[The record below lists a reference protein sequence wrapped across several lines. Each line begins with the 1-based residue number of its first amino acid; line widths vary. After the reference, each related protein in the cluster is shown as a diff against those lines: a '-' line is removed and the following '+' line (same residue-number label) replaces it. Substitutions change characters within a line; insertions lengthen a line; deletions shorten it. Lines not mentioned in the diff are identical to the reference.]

1 MRKWTNIWNK
11 WLVHCRFL
19 INNFFYIKMT
29 VFKYIED
36 KDMFQAFFHK
46 MLCKRLV
53 TEASASEEA
62 ERFFCLIFIYV
73 NFRSMIAKLKHMCG
87 FEYTN
92 KLERLLTDVTL
103 SRDNSDIF
111 RRVFYLLQIF

>member
-1 MRKWTNIWNK
+1 
-11 WLVHCRFL
+11 
-19 INNFFYIKMT
+19 MT

-62 ERFFCLIFIYV
+62 ERFSNYFLIEF
-73 NFRSMIAKLKHMCG
+73 
-87 FEYTN
+87 
-92 KLERLLTDVTL
+92 
-103 SRDNSDIF
+103 
-111 RRVFYLLQIF
+111 